1 LAEFNHIASLQRAQR
16 FRGGPC
22 HALHEELE
30 HTTSRSQ
37 LRRRCNGEERGL
49 GRVGYTELEVLPGEC
64 VGRGEVRRV
73 GHVDGDV
80 EERLGGWLDL
90 GEWGWGPDGSV
101 LTNGGGNGGEA
112 AAGAK
117 V

>member
-1 LAEFNHIASLQRAQR
+1 ML
-16 FRGGPC
+16 RG
-22 HALHEELE
+22 
-30 HTTSRSQ
+30 Q

-49 GRVGYTELEVLPGEC
+49 GRVGHAELEVLPGDC

-80 EERLGGWLDL
+80 KERVGGGLDL

-112 AAGAK
+112 AAAGSK
-117 V
+117 I